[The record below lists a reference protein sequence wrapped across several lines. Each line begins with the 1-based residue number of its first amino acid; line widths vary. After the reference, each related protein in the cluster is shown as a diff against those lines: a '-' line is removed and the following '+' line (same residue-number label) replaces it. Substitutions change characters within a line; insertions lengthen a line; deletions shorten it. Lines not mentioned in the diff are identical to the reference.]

1 MLLAD
6 MKVPQRI
13 THFARLRD
21 VDDPVR
27 FFCDTARSRIR
38 RAVLPI
44 FAALCA
50 ALGALKL
57 SPSLALPYFNL
68 VFRKREG

>member
-1 MLLAD
+1 MGSL
-6 MKVPQRI
+6 V
-13 THFARLRD
+13 D
-21 VDDPVR
+21 VTEEAGYGWN
-27 FFCDTARSRIR
+27 FFHDTARSRVR

-44 FAALCA
+44 FAVLCA
-50 ALGALKL
+50 ALGALRL